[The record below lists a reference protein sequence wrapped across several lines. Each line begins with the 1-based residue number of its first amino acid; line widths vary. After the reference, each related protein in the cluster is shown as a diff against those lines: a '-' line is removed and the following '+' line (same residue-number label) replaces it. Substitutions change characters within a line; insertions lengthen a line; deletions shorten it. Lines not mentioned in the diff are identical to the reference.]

1 MRRLGR
7 ATVFAGILVI
17 AGLLLAVSP
26 PWTGSPSSLDGAV
39 TLRLERSTFAIGDDV
54 GFTEQNGRREAIY
67 LPCADPWVV
76 HRAIGGEWYRVES
89 HECDATIR
97 AVESGDVY
105 EGVWHS
111 GARQAAGL
119 TAIEPG
125 YYRIDMVAYSCPD
138 GFDKCQRIATFAF
151 FWLR

>member
-7 ATVFAGILVI
+7 A
-17 AGLLLAVSP
+17 LLLAPILVVASLVLVASP
-26 PWTGSPSSLDGAV
+26 PWTGSQGGLDGAV

-54 GFTEQNGRREAIY
+54 GFTERNGRREAIY

-76 HRAIGGEWYRVES
+76 HRAVGGEWYRVES

-97 AVESGDVY
+97 AVGSGDVY

-111 GARQAAGL
+111 GAPQAVALAG
-119 TAIEPG
+119 IEPG
-125 YYRIDMVAYSCPD
+125 YYRIDMVAFSCPES
-138 GFDKCQRIATFAF
+138 FDKCQRIMTSAF

>member
-7 ATVFAGILVI
+7 ATVLAAILVI
-17 AGLLLAVSP
+17 AG
-26 PWTGSPSSLDGAV
+26 GLDGAV
-39 TLRLERSTFAIGDDV
+39 TLRLERSTFSIGDDV
-54 GFTEQNGRREAIY
+54 AFAEHNGRREAIY

-76 HRAIGGEWYRVES
+76 HRSVEGEWYRVEY

-97 AVESGDVY
+97 AVGSGDVY
-105 EGVWHS
+105 EGVWRS
-111 GARQAAGL
+111 GAPQAAGL
-119 TAIEPG
+119 ATIEPG

-138 GFDKCQRIATFAF
+138 GFDKCQRIMTFAF